1 MSDKILDF
9 EAEAMKKKEE
19 DVEAKKQGMM
29 TEEELA
35 MPVTRSELID
45 VMTQITEN
53 MNQVNDFLMKD
64 VNTLYS
70 NHVFPFQMQLSTVY
84 ELMLKKGIFTEEEY
98 TGLYNEKLKDLQERA
113 RAVKEEEDGA
123 RLATEEEDRVETNK
137 KVLEVLKNKE
147 ELDKRLEGKTKE

>member
-1 MSDKILDF
+1 MSDKIVSF

-19 DVEAKKQGMM
+19 DIESKKQDMM

-70 NHVFPFQMQLSTVY
+70 SHVFPFQMQLSTVY
-84 ELMLKKGIFTEEEY
+84 ELLIEKGIFTEEEY
-98 TGLYNEKLKDLQERA
+98 TNLYNKRLQDLQERA
-113 RAVKEEEDGA
+113 RAVKEDKDGA
-123 RLATEEEDRVETNK
+123 RLATEEEDKVETNK
-137 KVLEVLKNKE
+137 KVLTALKNKK

>member
-9 EAEAMKKKEE
+9 ETEAMKKKEE

-147 ELDKRLEGKTKE
+147 ELDKRLEGKTKD